1 MIKHIWFDFDGTLT
15 VQTPEFHAAHNELR
29 YQTYARAIGQPL
41 TEQLKQDYEA
51 LYKKYASNSAVFRSL
66 GLPSDYWQAVVN
78 DFDVSSFYK
87 PVPAIYETLD
97 TLRKKVP
104 ISLFTNLK
112 PQKVHEILPQ
122 INIPFSWFTH

>member
-87 PVPAIYETLD
+87 PVPAIYEL
-97 TLRKKVP
+97 
-104 ISLFTNLK
+104 SLI
-112 PQKVHEILPQ
+112 HI
-122 INIPFSWFTH
+122 